1 MMTRRPLAIAAAL
14 LVGLSFSVPASAQ
27 FGREEIARPDADEL
41 YADRA
46 VEKGWYDDAIERYQT
61 ACKDTSRQTAVW
73 ARNCR
78 KLADIYRKGQG
89 VRQDYPRAQSLYHR
103 ACFEGDDAVACSQQ
117 AHVSFKGND
126 GDVDLPYAR
135 KLYKAA
141 CDLGDQTACAGY
153 GSMLYRGQGGPMQ
166 RTTGKQYIQNACA
179 AGDEWACERARGFG
193 LPERQGL

>member
-1 MMTRRPLAIAAAL
+1 M
-14 LVGLSFSVPASAQ
+14 
-27 FGREEIARPDADEL
+27 
-41 YADRA
+41 
-46 VEKGWYDDAIERYQT
+46 
-61 ACKDTSRQTAVW
+61 
-73 ARNCR
+73 
-78 KLADIYRKGQG
+78 
-89 VRQDYPRAQSLYHR
+89 
-103 ACFEGDDAVACSQQ
+103 
-117 AHVSFKGND
+117 SFKGND